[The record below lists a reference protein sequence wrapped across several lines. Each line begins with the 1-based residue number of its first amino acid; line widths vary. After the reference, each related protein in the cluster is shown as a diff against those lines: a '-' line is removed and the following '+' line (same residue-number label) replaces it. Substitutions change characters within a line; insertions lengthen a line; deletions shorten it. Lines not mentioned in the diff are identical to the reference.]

1 MKTEIYVDF
10 EMNKYREGPCEIIA
24 IGAIKVKE
32 DKIVDRFYSLASMR
46 KSDEVCVHVSIL
58 TGITTSDLEHAS
70 SFNSV

>member
-1 MKTEIYVDF
+1 METKIYIDF

-24 IGAIKVKE
+24 IGAIKVE
-32 DKIVDRFYSLASMR
+32 GEVIIDKFYSLSSMR

-58 TGITTSDLEHAS
+58 TGITTSDLEHAP